1 MIKDETLN
9 IAGIQKSWLIS
20 IKPCN
25 GDRDTEFI
33 QKLTR
38 ENCYHYLLNTIGWNE
53 ERQNQEPKFPERYR
67 MLFNNPDPIG
77 FFSLRKQPNCLYL
90 ETLQLTKSYRRQG
103 IGTALIKFIENIAA
117 NQAKNKI
124 QLRVFKDNPAQ
135 SLYRRNGF
143 TLIEEQDWFYLMEK
157 IIATV

>member
-1 MIKDETLN
+1 MMNYETLN
-9 IAGIQKSWLIS
+9 ITGIQKSWSIL

-25 GDRDTEFI
+25 RDRDTKFI

-53 ERQNQEPKFPERYR
+53 ERQSQEPKFPERYR
-67 MLFNNPDPIG
+67 MLFNNQDLIG
-77 FFSLRKQPNCLYL
+77 FFSLREQPNCLYL
-90 ETLQLTKSYRRQG
+90 ETLQLTKSYQRQG

-135 SLYRRNGF
+135 SLYHRNGF
-143 TLIEEQDWFYLMEK
+143 TFLEEQDWFYLMEK
-157 IIATV
+157 IVATA